1 MPTQTKVSTGKDGRK
16 RTYSLVSNISNAQA
30 GPVASTKTAA
40 YSSPSAKQAQ
50 GAKQALTTADPQPQ
64 KSEPTKQAPNV
75 FEYLDE
81 NDESSS
87 GSSSSSDSSES
98 DSEESEDEEPE
109 PRPKQVTPKIQS
121 PTPQPKTVPHRVLA
135 PGGNTPP
142 KQMTQSPPAIKS
154 PKEPAKPPA
163 PLAPEVPSQETQLVT
178 RKRQAA
184 RKPSPIS
191 MASISPSSGKGQME
205 LSRPPQYHGSRDTG
219 AIHRPPLP
227 PSPPRSPEEGLHFTT
242 PRKRRDSAQ
251 STSGYGL
258 VASQLTKSASEEMDG
273 FSPLYRRFESVN
285 HRVLLHLQDEISQM
299 EEDLRS
305 LDDYEEMHR
314 ISTAE
319 QEGTKPLPASRRRD
333 SQAQAY
339 SSLHYRRMDLMSA
352 LVVKTEQYSTH
363 TTLNSPRIITDSHL
377 DNALT
382 AYSKVL
388 QTLPSAPEKD
398 VDNYRSWMIKQH
410 PIASAEVRF
419 LNHRKD
425 LVSLTPRVVTPA
437 AAAPVYVAIII
448 ASGALLLPLLAFN
461 MIAEFSGRLVVVTV
475 VGGAAAAIAANYS
488 AGVNSAVESRDGWR
502 CATIYFGFMTMAAMF
517 IP

>member
-205 LSRPPQYHGSRDTG
+205 LSRPPQSSFHNTK
-219 AIHRPPLP
+219 
-227 PSPPRSPEEGLHFTT
+227 
-242 PRKRRDSAQ
+242 KRRDSAQ